1 MMKLKIGLAS
11 LLLVGFALPAAAD
24 SYYLTQDM
32 KTKKCTVTRERPTT
46 TEVTVIGGDGT
57 VYTSQTEAEGAMK
70 ITKVC
75 TTE

>member
-1 MMKLKIGLAS
+1 MMNLKIALAS
-11 LLLVGFALPAAAD
+11 LLLVGLALPAAAD

-57 VYTSQTEAEGAMK
+57 VYTQTEAEGAMK

>member
-1 MMKLKIGLAS
+1 MTPKIVLAS
-11 LLLVGFALPAAAD
+11 LLVVGFALPAAAD

-32 KTKKCTVTRERPTT
+32 KTRKCTVTRERPTT
-46 TEVTVIGGDGT
+46 TEVTVIGGDGQ
-57 VYTSQTEAEGAMK
+57 VYTTQSEAEGAMK

>member
-1 MMKLKIGLAS
+1 MMKLKIVVAS
-11 LLLVGFALPAAAD
+11 LLLVGFVLPAAAD
-24 SYYLTQDM
+24 SYYLTQDL

-46 TEVTVIGGDGT
+46 TEVTVIGGDGQ
-57 VYTSQTEAEGAMK
+57 VYTSQTEAEGALK

>member
-1 MMKLKIGLAS
+1 MKLKIAMAG

-24 SYYLTQDM
+24 SYYLMQDT
-32 KTKKCTVTRERPTT
+32 KTKKCTVTREKPTS
-46 TEVTVIGGDGT
+46 TEVTIIGGDGQ

-70 ITKVC
+70 TTKVC